1 MNLAAKSSSL
11 IGAHSAAAATPCSLR
26 AACSFHSTPFVE
38 RKRRTHW
45 NSGGG
50 SYKPKR
56 FNSYTQRMSRLDS
69 KRTLL
74 RDVSDFA
81 EYLFESWNDED
92 GRATAWFR
100 RQHWSKGAQVDGFSS
115 HEPQWGSSRN
125 KRKGGFDFS
134 SSDDDGVETIFRS
147 TFGGQRPAYRG
158 ERSAFRGEGYYYWS
172 FNNSDNFQWRYSSGK
187 ANHRS
192 SWDWR
197 DESDY
202 EEEETNSSPR
212 SNLAPERLAL
222 GLNASGPLKLEEVKN
237 AYRTCALRWHPDR
250 HQGSSKVAAEEKFK
264 HCSAAYKTL
273 CDNLAI
279 N

>member
-11 IGAHSAAAATPCSLR
+11 VGTHAAAPFSLR
-26 AACSFHSTPFVE
+26 AVCHFRSTPFME

-56 FNSYTQRMSRLDS
+56 FNTYAKRMSRLDS
-69 KRTLL
+69 KRTIL

-81 EYLFESWNDED
+81 EYLFQNWNDED
-92 GRATAWFR
+92 EQDSAWFR
-100 RQHWSKGAQVDGFSS
+100 RPHWSKGAQVDCFRS
-115 HEPQWGSSRN
+115 HEPQWGSCRN
-125 KRKGGFDFS
+125 KRQGGFDFS
-134 SSDDDGVETIFRS
+134 SSDDDGVETIFQSKFGAQRS
-147 TFGGQRPAYRG
+147 PFRG

-172 FNNSDNFQWRYSSGK
+172 FNNSYNFQWRHSSGQ
-187 ANHRS
+187 ANRRS
-192 SWDWR
+192 SWNWR

-202 EEEETNSSPR
+202 EEEESNSSCR
-212 SNLAPERLAL
+212 SSLAPERLAL
-222 GLNASGPLKLEEVKN
+222 GLNASGPLKLDEVKS

-273 CDNLAI
+273 CENLAI
-279 N
+279 S